1 MRNLKRALSLTLASV
16 MLLGMMVVGAGAAG
30 FPDVDDEDNVEAI
43 EVLNAVEVILGY
55 DNGDF
60 GPDDLVTRAQMAVIM
75 AKLLNLDYQYYEA
88 TCPFTDVPAWAR
100 GYVGACY
107 AKGITSGYSATI
119 YGPNDGITPVQA
131 ASMMMRALG
140 YFKYSQDYS
149 AGFEVATVSQG
160 SEIGIF
166 KGVGSSATAQMT
178 RNQVAKMALNAL
190 QSEMVTFTGTP
201 GMEVNGVVVGYRAE
215 YTSRTS
221 TEAKYNAIE
230 GRTSDVASDANHKGQ
245 YYIQLGEELYDGKLT
260 RKFARDEF
268 ERPSINWQYDGKD
281 IGTYVDYDL
290 KKAEYRTGVTGA
302 DLYDLLTYTTIN
314 DNALL
319 CYVDGVENTDITKN
333 TLVRSNKNDVA
344 GSGTGVLTEVF
355 VDLFRNQVTITS
367 INTYLAQANSDYNQ
381 ANETLSL
388 KVYQASETGVTK
400 IVDSAVVPEAE
411 GVSKEDYVLVYMS
424 GKDNAANY
432 DVVRLFDV
440 EIMSNSEITKFSI
453 DGAASGKKVVKELTT
468 NGVEYK
474 TNTKAFYDHGNVL
487 DSYDAQ
493 LLSDMTY
500 NIYMDRYDNVI
511 GVDLYEG
518 TRNYVFITGYDRGN
532 SHISVKTAD
541 AAAIFMDGTMDT
553 ITVNVTDTNKNIE
566 SAQKGNTDYAE
577 YSLWSGAG
585 DIDDNRWYT
594 YTQAANGNYTLKPV
608 KNFMYSA
615 YTAGATPY
623 GDPIVTLNSANL
635 VLHDDG
641 ATNRGYA
648 YGEDASVYLTVE
660 AGRVDLSCATIG
672 HETSGKVGATV
683 AKDLNDAIVDVAG
696 RYTGAQDV
704 KIDLTQAVKEE
715 VNHEKTTAEK
725 DAYAYTIY
733 DNKYFIIASVILG
746 EAQGA
751 SANYILPLSG
761 AKNERVEK
769 GSTARAASDDTYY
782 WEFDAVVDGA
792 KTTLTVK
799 SKYESVFTG
808 QRTVEDNQ
816 YMPVEV
822 RYDGEYVTEIKEID
836 PAKVFTD
843 NRSANKIKDMKI
855 YDMGNVT
862 GSAWTA
868 ADNGVTTIVDGT
880 KSGLANPSD
889 GFGPA
894 RRIDGTIQLQG
905 RTLYTERPNDVGLAL
920 ATDAKAVLIQPENG
934 KIEVNSCGSV
944 EEALG
949 RLADR
954 NNNADGTQFKGR
966 IMAVLDS
973 NGVAQ
978 WLVIFSDTNLI
989 TGNDPNYNNYNG
1001 NVSVTTGEKDMLNVL
1016 NGSKIEVLRTGTSRM
1031 TLNLDAPDWADVNS
1045 AAGDLTFTATLMMDG
1060 KALDYVDFTS
1070 AASASV
1076 NSNAKTGNVK
1086 VNNTNGKLTFTG
1098 TYDNA
1103 FGNLYNYLFLNMI
1116 NGSFDFT
1123 DHDFAVVIS
1132 NINWKNA
1139 AVKYVYD
1146 SRTGDDAS
1154 GAMGTVGNSNDSF
1167 ASVKIGAAEAG
1178 FKFTFTLPTA
1188 TRQLKAP
1195 ATQAS
1200 YEIQGATLATG
1211 ETVKLADKI
1220 TDGTAVTFSNGIQA
1234 NGNGYVY
1241 VIIKDT
1247 EAKAVTPP
1255 APTKT
1260 YTVKANTALNGK
1272 VLFAVVDSTPTAS
1285 DITAPTTKWESSLS
1299 KIASG
1304 KYVMVKSATDGVKL
1318 KSGVAGNQVEAGT
1331 AVATTQIDS
1340 EGVFYFQMPADSVN
1354 IHTAEQDVVEAT
1366 GVYVSKDLT
1375 KINAILSKVGTD
1387 EENAAA
1393 IIAYI
1398 NAHNKD
1404 NTYSLEN
1411 LTAAL
1416 AYDARGTTVIG
1427 VKVGTSD
1434 VTFDNIGTGVAADMA
1449 KVKIN
1454 SDGTAKEII
1463 AKAADTVETAL
1474 DLEGVA
1480 VTGGAGSTAGKVYV
1494 LVKRG
1499 TDTIALANTKTTAN
1513 TDLATVLAAN
1523 DEIIT
1528 NGVNG
1533 YAELT
1538 DPVVTVGGTLTGTL
1552 AATVKAGD
1560 SVAAKAGTAGGSKN
1574 YVKVGVTFTVTITG
1588 FTAVADAA
1596 TNTTGAKINNNSS
1609 TGAQFAITSG
1619 TIAKNTVVETTT
1631 PIDVTI
1637 TVTKITGAVA
1647 PILVTADLD

>member
-1031 TLNLDAPDWADVNS
+1031 TLNLDAPDWADVNNANS
-1045 AAGDLTFTATLMMDG
+1045 DLKFTATLMMDG
-1060 KALDYVDFTS
+1060 RALDYVDFSSNTS
-1070 AASASV
+1070 TASV
-1076 NSNAKTGNVK
+1076 SGNSGTIKTVT
-1086 VNNTNGKLTFTG
+1086 VDGKTQFTG

-1103 FGNLYNYLFLNMI
+1103 FGNLSSYLFLNMI
-1116 NGSFDFT
+1116 NGNFDYT
-1123 DHDFAVVIS
+1123 DHDFAIVIS
-1132 NINWKNA
+1132 NVKWQKAGVRYVLTGGTADTTITGLTKTLTGSLTTSSA
-1139 AVKYVYD
+1139 SAVK
-1146 SRTGDDAS
+1146 TGIFSFDAS
-1154 GAMGTVGNSNDSF
+1154 NATTAGYTVSD
-1167 ASVKIGAAEAG
+1167 
-1178 FKFTFTLPTA
+1178 PTY
-1188 TRQLKAP
+1188 TITGVSRG
-1195 ATQAS
+1195 S
-1200 YEIQGATLATG
+1200 G
-1211 ETVKLADKI
+1211 ETVKTSDKI
-1220 TDGTAVTFSNGIQA
+1220 TSTSAIAFSTGGIYA
-1234 NGNGYVY
+1234 NGNGW
-1241 VIIKDT
+1241 
-1247 EAKAVTPP
+1247 VTITIGGVTAPAPVPP
-1255 APTKT
+1255 TPTKT
-1260 YTVKANTALNGK
+1260 YTVKANSTYNGK
-1272 VLFAVVDSTPTAS
+1272 VLFAETAS
-1285 DITAPTTKWESSLS
+1285 EPASGDIPAADSADWKTSLPKVAEDKWVMIKAASGAKIKSLTVTDPEGEKTYVPAEISTSTGVFKFQVKSGATVGSVTTDEPTVEKISIAKDGSIINAKLATGTSYADDDAMLEALAEYITNNVSGMTATVNTDFSGAKVGLKLVNSTGTKELAKSGITAADDLLVVKVGSTDVVLS
-1299 KIASG
+1299 DDGTSAQLDEALKLADVTLNSANIFVIKNTNTVGTYTDAS
-1304 KYVMVKSATDGVKL
+1304 KL
-1318 KSGVAGNQVEAGT
+1318 AGVASNAT
-1331 AVATTQIDS
+1331 SAV
-1340 EGVFYFQMPADSVN
+1340 
-1354 IHTAEQDVVEAT
+1354 
-1366 GVYVSKDLT
+1366 
-1375 KINAILSKVGTD
+1375 
-1387 EENAAA
+1387 
-1393 IIAYI
+1393 
-1398 NAHNKD
+1398 
-1404 NTYSLEN
+1404 
-1411 LTAAL
+1411 
-1416 AYDARGTTVIG
+1416 GTTVTEILTNNG
-1427 VKVGTSD
+1427 KGYAKMAATM
-1434 VTFDNIGTGVAADMA
+1434 VTMEDTGATGIAAGN
-1449 KVKIN
+1449 KP
-1454 SDGTAKEII
+1454 
-1463 AKAADTVETAL
+1463 TVAL
-1474 DLEGVA
+1474 D
-1480 VTGGAGSTAGKVYV
+1480 TASQ
-1494 LVKRG
+1494 
-1499 TDTIALANTKTTAN
+1499 AL
-1513 TDLATVLAAN
+1513 
-1523 DEIIT
+1523 
-1528 NGVNG
+1528 
-1533 YAELT
+1533 
-1538 DPVVTVGGTLTGTL
+1538 
-1552 AATVKAGD
+1552 
-1560 SVAAKAGTAGGSKN
+1560 
-1574 YVKVGVTFTVTITG
+1574 
-1588 FTAVADAA
+1588 
-1596 TNTTGAKINNNSS
+1596 
-1609 TGAQFAITSG
+1609 
-1619 TIAKNTVVETTT
+1619 
-1631 PIDVTI
+1631 
-1637 TVTKITGAVA
+1637 
-1647 PILVTADLD
+1647 LVTADTSVKYLPLDTSLTVTATFETAINADVLTAGVKFTAFATGKNCDVAVDASSGTIVANAAVAEDDTKDIIVKVTAPTAATDVVIKLTTANLGA